1 VERYWRHCVEPQA
14 LPPGN
19 VPVRS
24 RPPTMEM
31 SMSTM
36 TMSRAVSSWLLL
48 MVAFGLAIPTAR
60 AARPRGV
67 RLNERIERLERRAD
81 AEATLAAAAA
91 AAPGPVPRV
100 WRPRAAIRAGI
111 PPAAAPAP
119 GAPTAAPAPVAQATP
134 RTAPPRAALPPA
146 SRPAPAAARPAQVIA
161 PQPRVPA
168 PAARPL
174 PTTPPAPE
182 FEPADDGTRSVLVGG
197 DRPAA
202 SAPPAAGP
210 TPAEAPIELLPTP

>member
-1 VERYWRHCVEPQA
+1 
-14 LPPGN
+14 
-19 VPVRS
+19 
-24 RPPTMEM
+24 MEM

-119 GAPTAAPAPVAQATP
+119 GAP